1 MEGLRYT
8 VQCQWPLSLKLL
20 WLSFESCENNLNW
33 VAHEFI
39 AHCCRESRYYL
50 LKTSPMVVVHGTV
63 AVVDVAVI
71 DWHSG
76 NSRPLLVL
84 QTFFSFL
91 SNFLRRKQIK
101 GNNLPF
107 ICVKLVPSTNFLEN
121 RSKKTNFERLCM

>member
-1 MEGLRYT
+1 
-8 VQCQWPLSLKLL
+8 
-20 WLSFESCENNLNW
+20 
-33 VAHEFI
+33 
-39 AHCCRESRYYL
+39 
-50 LKTSPMVVVHGTV
+50 MVVVHGTV

-107 ICVKLVPSTNFLEN
+107 ICVKLVPIPSSNFLEN
-121 RSKKTNFERLCM
+121 RSIRKQISRGSVCKNKLLSVLLVKIQHSLYV

>member
-1 MEGLRYT
+1 
-8 VQCQWPLSLKLL
+8 
-20 WLSFESCENNLNW
+20 
-33 VAHEFI
+33 
-39 AHCCRESRYYL
+39 
-50 LKTSPMVVVHGTV
+50 MVVVHGTV